1 MPRCSLPPL
10 RSGPLGRQRSA
21 PLAEKQRAYLFT
33 SPVRA
38 SVSSTNGTS
47 FSGNPY
53 CIGVYVENYGLFIKA
68 ITIE

>member
-1 MPRCSLPPL
+1 MRIGYARVSTTEQNLGL
-10 RSGPLGRQRSA
+10 RQHGLKPA
-21 PLAEKQRAYLFT
+21 FD
-33 SPVRA
+33 A
-38 SVSSTNGTS
+38 SVDPTNGNI